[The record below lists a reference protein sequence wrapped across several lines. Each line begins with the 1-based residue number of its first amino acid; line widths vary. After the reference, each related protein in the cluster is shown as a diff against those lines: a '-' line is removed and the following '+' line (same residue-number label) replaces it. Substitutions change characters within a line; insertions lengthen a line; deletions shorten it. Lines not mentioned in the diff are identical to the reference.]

1 MLFWGFNILNFSL
14 NSMQNAIECLSI
26 KSYISIETMFSN
38 RKKNIIKH
46 KNMILKLQYGN
57 LHIAEKKELKN
68 NGR

>member
-1 MLFWGFNILNFSL
+1 MLFWGFNILNFSI

-38 RKKNIIKH
+38 KNIIYH